1 MEFCWSSAVFFAR
14 VLFGV
19 SRSSALRICSNGVLG
34 VVQGSAVVLLGS
46 ARVLPG
52 FSWGSA
58 GGLFEPSWGSAGV
71 LFGLLYWV
79 LLEFF

>member
-1 MEFCWSSAVFFAR
+1 M
-14 VLFGV
+14 
-19 SRSSALRICSNGVLG
+19 
-34 VVQGSAVVLLGS
+34 VQGSAVVLLGS

-52 FSWGSA
+52 FFWGSA
-58 GGLFEPSWGSAGV
+58 GGLFEPGWGSAGV

>member
-1 MEFCWSSAVFFAR
+1 M
-14 VLFGV
+14 
-19 SRSSALRICSNGVLG
+19 
-34 VVQGSAVVLLGS
+34 VLLGS

-52 FSWGSA
+52 FFCGSA
-58 GGLFEPSWGSAGV
+58 GGLFEPSWDSAGV